1 MSSGYSIHRPAQELA
16 DKGAVA
22 WRAVVHAHM
31 AAEAHHSDF
40 YALAGH
46 LIDTLGSAR
55 SLAGVLARRVERYPA
70 GRDLYD
76 DTGTVDPRERVEL
89 ALLELEEFGVALDEA
104 IYYLN
109 RFHSAIGHIGYRDT
123 DNDTDTDSGGEG
135 TEPAEDGAP

>member
-16 DKGAVA
+16 DQGAVA
-22 WRAVVHAHM
+22 WRAVVHAHL

-40 YALAGH
+40 YARAGH

-55 SLAGVLARRVERYPA
+55 SLVGVLARRIERYPA

-76 DTGTVDPRERVEL
+76 DTGTIDPHERLEL

-109 RFHSAIGHIGYRDT
+109 RFHSAIGHIGYH
-123 DNDTDTDSGGEG
+123 DTDSGAADDSHGARS
-135 TEPAEDGAP
+135 AEDGAP

>member
-16 DKGAVA
+16 DTGALA
-22 WRAVVHAHM
+22 WRAVVHAQM

-55 SLAGVLARRVERYPA
+55 SLVGVLARRVERYPA

-76 DTGTVDPRERVEL
+76 DTGTVDPRERLEL
-89 ALLELEEFGVALDEA
+89 ALLELEEAGVALDES

-109 RFHSAIGHIGYRDT
+109 RFHSAIGHIGYRETEDT
-123 DNDTDTDSGGEG
+123 EST
-135 TEPAEDGAP
+135 EDGAR